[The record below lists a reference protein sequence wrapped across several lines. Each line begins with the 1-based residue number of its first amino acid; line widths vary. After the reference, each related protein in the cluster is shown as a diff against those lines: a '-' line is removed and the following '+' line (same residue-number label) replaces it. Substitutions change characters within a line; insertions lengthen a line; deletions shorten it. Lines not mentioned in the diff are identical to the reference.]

1 MGCAPKLAGL
11 EFEVTINVD
20 EYGVPHIF
28 ANNEHDMF
36 MAQGYM
42 TARDRL
48 VQMEL
53 TRRRGKGRLAEI
65 MGPKQIGSDW
75 RVLTLG
81 ILRTAQAQLDSYRRE
96 NSPMLDVLR
105 TYADGVNA
113 WIEQARAGNALPAFF
128 KMMGY
133 EPEPWTALDSLVM
146 QGMVTENLAFQTGQL
161 ERAAIAERLGK
172 ERADQLMPEMYVN
185 PQTPWAPGPYAI
197 DAPVDTETLLD
208 ALIYFGPDQGVGGLV
223 ANPPQGAPPNAMGC
237 DCEYS
242 GPSAGPDAGGSPGAA
257 GAAGSSEAGS
267 KPEVRGCSS
276 VDGCSG
282 AGGDCDAWSAMS
294 VQDHSHPHL
303 GNSNNWVV
311 GGALTD
317 TGRPCLA
324 GDPHLGLTIPS
335 IWHEVH
341 LKCPTIHVYG
351 VIFPGIPGVMIGHNE
366 KVVWSPT
373 NGQNVQAFYYLEKVD
388 PTRPDYYYHNGRWV
402 KFGEYRV
409 TIPVRGQSPK
419 QVSIPWTVHGPVI
432 DRCLPK
438 MPPMPHGAVVSLAYT
453 GNLLSD
459 LMRALYELDKA
470 QNADDVEQALS
481 HWGSPVQNFAYAASD
496 GDFGI
501 ISAGYFPVPKSGNP
515 WELLPGT
522 GEADWAGFIPQGRTP
537 EIRNPE
543 WGYATSSNE
552 RQVGPDYPYAIG
564 SSDNRFCAGWR
575 SRAINEFLKDSAN
588 HPLTMESIAGL
599 QACNL
604 DSLAAQVAPVLTRV
618 VRGAPPVSREATA
631 AAEILEQ
638 WDFVMRKE
646 QAAPAIWDTFLAC
659 YFKNLFEPWWRW
671 SGLSDLKH
679 FSLEDIHLSS
689 AGWNGA
695 MLAALEAISAPPQL
709 SQEPQASGP
718 ASGSAKSVR
727 SWLYDPIW
735 GEERRPEHIMLLSL
749 IDAVGALGKKLGADM
764 TKWQWGEVHHR
775 LVPSLL
781 EKKEL
786 GRGPYPSDGGGRC
799 PNTTGGA
806 EPAVHGPSW
815 RMVVSLTD
823 PVKSWAVYPGGQSED
838 PSSPHYDDQLKLWL
852 DYKYKDIHFTF
863 DPVSV
868 PGDYIREAF
877 VISPVN

>member
-1 MGCAPKLAGL
+1 MVQCGMGETLKLAGL
-11 EFEVTINVD
+11 ESAVTINVD

-28 ANNEHDMF
+28 AESEHDMF

-53 TRRRGKGRLAEI
+53 ARRRGKGRLAEI

-81 ILRTAQAQLDSYRRE
+81 ILRTAQAQLESYRRA
-96 NSPMLDVLR
+96 NSPMLDMLQ

-113 WIEQARAGNALPAFF
+113 WIEQSRSNNTLPAFF

-133 EPEPWTALDSLVM
+133 EPEPWAVLDSLVM

-161 ERAAIAERLGK
+161 ERAAIAERLGEEK
-172 ERADQLMPEMYVN
+172 ANQLMPEMHVN
-185 PQTPWAPGPYAI
+185 PQTPWAPGPYGE
-197 DAPVDTETLLD
+197 DAPVDVETLLD

-223 ANPPQGAPPNAMGC
+223 ADPPQGAPPNAMGC
-237 DCEYS
+237 DCRCS
-242 GPSAGPDAGGSPGAA
+242 GWGAGPGAGPGASA
-257 GAAGSSEAGS
+257 NPSVDHCSGVGADCDVWGAASL
-267 KPEVRGCSS
+267 R
-276 VDGCSG
+276 
-282 AGGDCDAWSAMS
+282 
-294 VQDHSHPHL
+294 DHSDPHL
-303 GNSNNWVV
+303 GNSNNWVA

-341 LKCPTIHVYG
+341 LKCRTIHVYG

-366 KVVWSPT
+366 KAAWSPT

-388 PTRPDYYYHNGRWV
+388 PARPDHYYHNGQWV
-402 KFGEYRV
+402 KFGKYNV

-432 DRCLPK
+432 NRCLPK
-438 MPPMPHGAVVSLAYT
+438 MPPIPRGAVVSLAYT

-459 LMRALYELDKA
+459 LMRAVYELDRA
-470 QNADDVEQALS
+470 QSADGVKQALS

-501 ISAGYFPVPKSGNP
+501 ISAGYFPVLKSGKP

-537 EIRNPE
+537 EIRNPG
-543 WGYATSSNE
+543 WGYTTSSNE
-552 RQVGPDYPYAIG
+552 RQVGPDYPYVIG

-575 SRAINEFLKDSAN
+575 SRAINEFLKDPAN

-599 QACNL
+599 QACNF

-618 VRGAPPVSREATA
+618 VRGVPPVSREATA
-631 AAEILEQ
+631 AAGILEQ

-646 QAAPAIWDTFLAC
+646 QAAPAIWDAFLVC

-679 FSLEDIHLSS
+679 FSLDGIHLSS
-689 AGWNGA
+689 AGWKGA
-695 MLAALEAISAPPQL
+695 MLAALEAISTPTQE
-709 SQEPQASGP
+709 SQESQELRVSASVGE
-718 ASGSAKSVR
+718 SAKSAR

-735 GEERRPEHIMLLSL
+735 GEERQLERVMLFSL
-749 IDAVGALGKKLGADM
+749 IDAVGALEKKMGSDM
-764 TKWQWGEVHHR
+764 SKWQWGEVHHR
-775 LVPSLL
+775 LIPSLL

-799 PNTTGGA
+799 PNTAGGA

-852 DYKYKDIHFTF
+852 DYKYKDIHFAF

-868 PGDYIREAF
+868 PGDYIKEAF
-877 VISPVN
+877 TISPVN